1 MDYEMTVL
9 EGMVEEI
16 VYTNYANGYTVCTLD
31 VGGDMVT
38 ATGCMP
44 YLSEGESVKLTGNWT
59 THPSTGNNLAYA
71 STKRC
76 FRRQRRQ
83 SCAIWALEL

>member
-38 ATGCMP
+38 ATAVCHICP
-44 YLSEGESVKLTGNWT
+44 R
-59 THPSTGNNLAYA
+59 ARA
-71 STKRC
+71 
-76 FRRQRRQ
+76 
-83 SCAIWALEL
+83 